1 MREMMKSNGT
11 GRMTRREA
19 LAAMA
24 VTAVAACTSD
34 RPTGE
39 NGDGDVEVEM
49 TNALTFVP
57 ATRNI
62 SVGDTVTFRNT
73 STGIAH
79 TATCDPAKAAN
90 ASNVSLP
97 QGAAA
102 WDTGTIGA
110 GGTRNIT
117 FTVAGQYRYVCLPHE
132 ASNMFGTI
140 NVS

>member
-1 MREMMKSNGT
+1 MKSKAT
-11 GRMTRREA
+11 DRMTRREA
-19 LAAMA
+19 LAAIA

-39 NGDGDVEVEM
+39 NGDGDDVVQM
-49 TNALTFVP
+49 TNSLTFVP
-57 ATRNI
+57 ATLNI
-62 SVGDTVTFRNT
+62 SVGETVTFRNT
-73 STGIAH
+73 STGISH
-79 TATCDPAKAAN
+79 TATCDPAKADD

-102 WDTGTIGA
+102 WDTGTVGP

-132 ASNMFGTI
+132 TSNMLGTI

>member
-1 MREMMKSNGT
+1 MKSKAT
-11 GRMTRREA
+11 DRMTRREA
-19 LAAMA
+19 LAAIA

-34 RPTGE
+34 
-39 NGDGDVEVEM
+39 VVQM
-49 TNALTFVP
+49 TNSLTFVP
-57 ATRNI
+57 ATLNI
-62 SVGDTVTFRNT
+62 SVGETVTFRNT
-73 STGIAH
+73 STGISH
-79 TATCDPAKAAN
+79 TATCDPAKADD

-102 WDTGTIGA
+102 WDTGTVGP

-132 ASNMFGTI
+132 TSNMLGTI